1 MKRGLS
7 VEGGYLV
14 EEIYNRL
21 LFNDMIF
28 NLIFGGLA
36 IAALIVL
43 WFGGDVIKV
52 KQKGV
57 VVREIKLKKWTRF
70 ILRRLVPLIFLPAF
84 GISIINS
91 TLDYVKK
98 DYLYG
103 EGKMTRYEK
112 LRYAEHI
119 YIDSKYYNLPRIY
132 RRYFSSKNVG
142 MTYKFV
148 YAKRTKLIL
157 YIEAADDSTDSF

>member
-1 MKRGLS
+1 M
-7 VEGGYLV
+7 
-14 EEIYNRL
+14 EELYNRL
-21 LFNDMIF
+21 LFSEMIF
-28 NLIFGGLA
+28 KLFFGGLA
-36 IAALIVL
+36 IVALIVL

-57 VVREIKLKKWTRF
+57 VVREIKLKKWSKF

-132 RRYFSSKNVG
+132 RKYFSSKNVG
-142 MTYKFV
+142 TTYKFV

-157 YIEAADDSTDSF
+157 DIEALDDESDNKSIE